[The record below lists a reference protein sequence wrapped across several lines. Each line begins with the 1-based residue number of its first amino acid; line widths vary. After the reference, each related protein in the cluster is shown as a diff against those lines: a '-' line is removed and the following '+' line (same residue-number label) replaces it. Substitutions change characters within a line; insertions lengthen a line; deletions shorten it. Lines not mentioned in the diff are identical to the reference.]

1 VPESIRSIDVAKLL
15 SLRQWTQIFWERYF
29 SSIEKIVH
37 TTLEVSS
44 FQRTSKRC
52 VTNYKWLQIVFDRVS
67 QEVGAGARNGLI
79 WNSAPGALFSLP
91 QFSDTWS
98 QYPFYAEAIGS
109 EVSLNFTAVIYSHPA
124 TTNISP
130 NANTPLIRLLKSL
143 GKSRHIS
150 RVIIFLS

>member
-1 VPESIRSIDVAKLL
+1 MAELTFLFI
-15 SLRQWTQIFWERYF
+15 
-29 SSIEKIVH
+29 
-37 TTLEVSS
+37 
-44 FQRTSKRC
+44 
-52 VTNYKWLQIVFDRVS
+52 LQIVFDRVS
-67 QEVGAGARNGLI
+67 QEIAGARNGLI

-109 EVSLNFTAVIYSHPA
+109 EVGPNFTAVIYSHPA

-150 RVIIFLS
+150 RVRTHKYSSLNMKKLPDMVISPSNLHYTCLFYVLKVHLK